1 MRIRFAAVGFLFASV
16 VVVSAQT
23 AAPLLEPKPVFVS
36 GYYETES
43 RNSHFPKSGPKA
55 KVCISSVDFDAF
67 QKETIDQYKASPQ
80 FMKACH
86 LSSNLQTK
94 DGFAFAMDCGRTR
107 VTNVFHFSKDMVI
120 DEMRTEILDSPK
132 TSSNIL
138 TIMRRVGECPDG
150 QSGRGI

>member
-1 MRIRFAAVGFLFASV
+1 MRTSIAALSFLFASLTAAF
-16 VVVSAQT
+16 AQT
-23 AAPLLEPKPVFVS
+23 AAPLLEPRPLFVS

-80 FMKACH
+80 FMKACR

-107 VTNVFHFSKDMVI
+107 VTSVFHFSKDMVV
-120 DEMRTEILDSPK
+120 DETRTEILDSPK